1 MRYKS
6 AASDPVNQDL
16 AKVISASISTKRPDS
31 PTLTRHVARYENRGE
46 SSHSRGP
53 KTVPAQ
59 TGEVMSFSLFSL
71 DFKPKVLVVM
81 LFLW

>member
-1 MRYKS
+1 MLEADLLDIRLLEWVRT
-6 AASDPVNQDL
+6 ASKWQR
-16 AKVISASISTKRPDS
+16 A
-31 PTLTRHVARYENRGE
+31 E
-46 SSHSRGP
+46 SDHRRGP

-59 TGEVMSFSLFSL
+59 TTEVMSFSLFSL